1 MVSNFVTI
9 AERVYPKQV
18 AHFMTLLK
26 GKQLSHLYLFI
37 GPSQPQKLAFSQ
49 YLAWQIIGAN
59 ERNAIR
65 LDEHD
70 HPDVN
75 ITQPSLPKSGV
86 GTNRTWK
93 VDQIRALKPEFVTVA
108 QESTR
113 KVFIFDAVE
122 SLHAEAGNALLK
134 FIEEPTG
141 PQVIFMLAENI
152 NEVLPTIRSRAQIVN
167 LAPEVQLDEI
177 VDDAINDTW
186 QKNTQLILFKWFELM
201 MQRRIEAFVYVQLQ
215 VISQLKESQQQVLF
229 FNWLHELSRDTIVFG
244 QIPDDLLKFPT
255 LVGLY
260 KTLTQHHTKAR
271 LLAAS
276 DALLTDDKLRHTNL
290 SLQTRLE
297 KIVLDV
303 TIALGE

>member
-1 MVSNFVTI
+1 M
-9 AERVYPKQV
+9 AEHVYPKQI

-26 GKQLSHLYLFI
+26 EQQLSHLYLFI

-49 YLAWQIIGAN
+49 YLAWQIVGSS
-59 ERNAIR
+59 ERNAMR
-65 LDEHD
+65 LDAHD

-75 ITQPSLPKSGV
+75 LTQPSLPKSGV

-108 QESTR
+108 KESSR

-122 SLHAEAGNALLK
+122 TLHAESGNALLK

-167 LAPEVQLDEI
+167 LLPEMQVDEN
-177 VDDAINDTW
+177 VDDAINNTW

-201 MQRRIEAFVYVQLQ
+201 MQRRIDAFAYVQLQ
-215 VISQLKESQQQVLF
+215 VLSQIKEGQQQTLF

-260 KTLTQHHTKAR
+260 KTLTQRYTKAH